1 MIIKEIPPHDE
12 PIEHAV
18 IGSMLINPACIPKVR
33 KIMSAVD
40 FYTTVNVTI
49 AEAMFAMAGHV
60 SLLTVSGQLKGDKDF
75 LSAGGADY
83 LAGIVAVVATSAG
96 VESHAEMLVE
106 MSRKRKVI
114 EICTRAIERVY
125 SNRDYAE
132 VVSGLKAGIR
142 AIDAGYAIDDV
153 PLAPVIQ
160 EIYAEIENSG
170 DGGAPIGILTG
181 LEGIDSHIYGL
192 EKKCTYYIKAQSGT
206 GKSSLAIN
214 IATNA
219 AMSGAGRVMY
229 FSLES
234 TTKALVRRVLSR
246 LSRIPL
252 TRLRTGNLYGEAE
265 WESLAGAAT
274 TATGLSGRLSFSDA
288 PIYRE
293 VEKLVPFC
301 ETVAMEDPIS
311 LVVIDY
317 IQLMRTRQRFD
328 SVHHSMAYISDELN
342 FLAKTINAPVMVL
355 SQINKETEM
364 KESGSIRNNADNI
377 WFVEQDQAVDDG
389 LVTITAVK
397 GKDSGGW
404 KASLY
409 FDRFTQQ
416 FSDTEEGGL
425 RCLD

>member
-1 MIIKEIPPHDE
+1 MIVKEMPHDE
-12 PIEHAV
+12 LIDHAV

-33 KIMSAVD
+33 KIMDAVD
-40 FYTTVNVTI
+40 FYTTVDTAI
-49 AEAMFAMAGHV
+49 AEAIFAMED
-60 SLLTVSGQLKGDKDF
+60 TVSFLMVSDRLKGNKDF

-83 LAGIVAVVATSAG
+83 LAGIVEKVATSAG
-96 VESHAEMLVE
+96 VESHAEMIVE
-106 MSRKRKVI
+106 MSRKRRII
-114 EICTRAIERVY
+114 EISTQAIEQAY
-125 SNRDYAE
+125 SNCDYAG
-132 VVSGLKAGIR
+132 VASGLKAGIR
-142 AIDAGYAIDDV
+142 TIDAGYAMDDA
-153 PLAPVIQ
+153 LIAPVIQ

-181 LEGIDSHIYGL
+181 FEGIDSHIYGL

-219 AMSGAGRVMY
+219 AMAGAGRVMY

-252 TRLRTGNLYGEAE
+252 TRLRTGNIHGAAE
-265 WESLAGAAT
+265 WESLTGAAT
-274 TATGLSGRLSFSDA
+274 IASGLSDNLSFSDA

-293 VEKLVPFC
+293 IEKLVPFC
-301 ETVAMEDPIS
+301 ETVAMEGPIS

-355 SQINKETEM
+355 SQVNKEAEM

-377 WFVEQDQAVDDG
+377 WYLERDQAVDDG

-404 KASLY
+404 KASLC

-416 FSDTEEGGL
+416 FSDTE
-425 RCLD
+425 DNT